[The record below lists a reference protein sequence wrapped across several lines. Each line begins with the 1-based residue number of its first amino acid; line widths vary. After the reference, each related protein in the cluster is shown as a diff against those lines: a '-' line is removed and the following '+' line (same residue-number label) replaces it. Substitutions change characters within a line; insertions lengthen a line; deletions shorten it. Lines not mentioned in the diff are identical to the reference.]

1 MVIKFQILDVEKDP
15 ENNEKWVFIRLSNK
29 QIRLIKSAV
38 EQYQGD
44 KDDNKSQEKL
54 EEIRA
59 NIHETWKKL
68 NPS

>member
-1 MVIKFQILDVEKDP
+1 MAIKFQILDVEKDP

-54 EEIRA
+54 EEIRT
-59 NIHETWKKL
+59 NIHEAWKKL

>member
-1 MVIKFQILDVEKDP
+1 MGIKFQILDVEKDP

-59 NIHETWKKL
+59 NIHEAWKKL